1 MPTSPLQ
8 RSIPART
15 RGPRRDAAE
24 NRAALIQ
31 AAATLLNRDPSASL
45 EAIAAEAGLSRRSV
59 YGHFAT
65 RDALLAELAASG
77 AARVNAAMLSVAATL
92 ESPAPAVQLA
102 AVGARLGQE
111 VDPIRVMALHP
122 LRGPQSRVAGGA
134 LEPLRSHVRAIV
146 ERGVASG
153 RFRSDIEPGRL
164 SRLIESAAISVLDEA
179 NRHDVP
185 SDEGRRLVV
194 LSVLAIAGFGHVQAA
209 ALFDDVA
216 AHTSITTH
224 TTQTSGTTETAV
236 ITPDRTPTETP
247 R

>member
-1 MPTSPLQ
+1 MPTSSPQ
-8 RSIPART
+8 RPAPART

-65 RDALLAELAASG
+65 RDALLGELAASG

-92 ESPAPAVQLA
+92 ESPDPAVQLA
-102 AVGARLGQE
+102 AVGARLWQE
-111 VDPIRVMALHP
+111 VDPIRVMALHT

-153 RFRSDIEPGRL
+153 RFRSDVEPARL

-179 NRHDVP
+179 NRDDLP

-194 LSVLAIAGFGHVQAA
+194 LSVLGLAGFGHADAA
-209 ALFDDVA
+209 ALLDDL
-216 AHTSITTH
+216 
-224 TTQTSGTTETAV
+224 TTE
-236 ITPDRTPTETP
+236 DRDHTPTEAS